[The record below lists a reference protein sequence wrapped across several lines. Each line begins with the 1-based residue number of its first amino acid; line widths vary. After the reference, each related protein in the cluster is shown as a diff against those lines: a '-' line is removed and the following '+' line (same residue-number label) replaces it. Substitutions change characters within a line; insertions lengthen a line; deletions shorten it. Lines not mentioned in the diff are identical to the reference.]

1 MTSAQAETAY
11 RLTVQVII
19 NAGFLRR
26 KNMNITKEFK
36 ENVATLNVSGRLDT
50 TTAPALEAVISET
63 TGTCEQMVLDFTKL
77 EYISSAGL
85 RVILKA
91 QKAMAAKGGM
101 KLLHVNETIM
111 EIFEITGFSDILTI
125 E

>member
-1 MTSAQAETAY
+1 
-11 RLTVQVII
+11 
-19 NAGFLRR
+19 
-26 KNMNITKEFK
+26 MNIEKNCK
-36 ENVATLNVSGRLDT
+36 ENVITLNVRGRLDT
-50 TTAPALEAVISET
+50 TTAPALEAAVSENVRA
-63 TGTCEQMVLDFTKL
+63 CEQLILDFDGL

-91 QKAMAAKGGM
+91 QKAMSAKGGM